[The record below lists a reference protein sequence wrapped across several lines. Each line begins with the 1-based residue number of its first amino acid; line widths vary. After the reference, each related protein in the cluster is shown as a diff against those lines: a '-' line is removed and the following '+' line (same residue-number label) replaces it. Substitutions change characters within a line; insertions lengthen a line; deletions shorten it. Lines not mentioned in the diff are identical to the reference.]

1 MVNPTYSSKSRTT
14 NSNSK
19 NILHGHAHIDGKQ
32 IGKISN
38 KLVGDYYQFIVTALG
53 LVAALAWNSAF
64 QNFFQ
69 KNKYLH
75 NYGPWAYAAL
85 VTLVILILIQ
95 VFDLLKKKVYIDL
108 DNNNIPDIVL

>member
-1 MVNPTYSSKSRTT
+1 MVNPTYSSKTRI
-14 NSNSK
+14 NDNNFK
-19 NILHGHAHIDGKQ
+19 HIIQGQVHIDGKQ
-32 IGKISN
+32 IGRISN
-38 KLVGDYYQFIVTALG
+38 KLVNDYYRFVVTALG

-69 KNKYLH
+69 RNKYLH

-85 VTLVILILIQ
+85 VTLVILVLIQ

-108 DNNNIPDIVL
+108 DNDNIPDIIL